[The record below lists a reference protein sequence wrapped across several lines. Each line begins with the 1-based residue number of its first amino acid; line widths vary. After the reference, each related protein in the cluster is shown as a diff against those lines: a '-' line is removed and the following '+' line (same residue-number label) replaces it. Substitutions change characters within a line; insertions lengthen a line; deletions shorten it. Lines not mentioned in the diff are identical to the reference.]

1 MTDQYQVQTTLE
13 TFFLV
18 FKKAQAKKLYQT
30 TPRSI
35 DGDNFKIPI
44 SITMDKLVLPLYS
57 EEIIKQKQYLLKN
70 SAKLFL
76 GNIQL
81 VLPRFHNHILYL
93 WLPTH
98 NLLLKP
104 DHGFLYKYPNL
115 ISKRYLRIQFR
126 IYLFK
131 SVMSSVL
138 NVIIF
143 KIFKN

>member
-1 MTDQYQVQTTLE
+1 MTDQYQVETTLE

-30 TPRSI
+30 TPWSI

>member
-1 MTDQYQVQTTLE
+1 MTDQYQVETTLE

-30 TPRSI
+30 TPWSI

-81 VLPRFHNHILYL
+81 VLPRFHNHILYP